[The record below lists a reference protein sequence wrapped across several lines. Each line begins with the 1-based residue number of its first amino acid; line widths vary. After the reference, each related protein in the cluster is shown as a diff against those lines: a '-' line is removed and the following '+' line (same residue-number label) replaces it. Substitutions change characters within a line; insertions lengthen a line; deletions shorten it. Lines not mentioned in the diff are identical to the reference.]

1 MHVGKSVRCS
11 LVSDAME
18 RPLHQQ
24 LGMTDD
30 ELAAVV
36 AELGREPTDLE
47 LAMYAVMWSEH
58 CSYKSSRAHLS
69 RFPTEAPWVLVGPG
83 EGAGVVDIGTGIAVA
98 VRIESHNHPSAVE
111 PYEGAAT
118 GVGGIIRDIF
128 SMGARPIALMDPLRF
143 GSLDD
148 ARTRYLFEGVVS
160 GISGYGNS
168 VGVPTIGGEAVFD
181 DTYRDNPLVNV
192 LCLGILPTERL
203 VLARAEGPGNLAVLL
218 GSSTGRDGIGGASV
232 LASAGFEE
240 GGAVKRP
247 SVQVGDPFEEKRL
260 IEACLELLDRGL
272 AVGVQDLGAAGL
284 SCAASE
290 TAAKGGVGMDVD
302 LARVSKR
309 EPGMNAVEVMT
320 SESQERMLAIVEP
333 GRLDEV
339 LDLARKWEIRAM
351 VVGRVTDSD
360 RFRVFDGLFDA
371 LGVPGEN
378 AAPPIGD
385 HAAEVSSDREPVAD
399 VPVGS
404 LGDGPLYHRPSQ
416 RPAAQDALAADDP
429 APALRAKFPAGSNL
443 SGELLA
449 LLATPTIA
457 DKTWVSRQYDHQLF
471 LSTVAG
477 PGSDAAVLRVKGT
490 RKALA
495 LATDGKAR
503 FCHLDPR
510 EGAKLVVLE
519 AARNVACSGARP
531 LALVNCLNFGS
542 PEHAEVM
549 WQFTEVVEGM
559 SEACEALGIP
569 VIGGNVSFYNASS
582 GTDIHPTPV
591 VGVLG
596 LIDELDS
603 LIPAARLAEGES
615 IIVLGDTRPEL
626 GGSEWAAIVHGL
638 DGGAPPIADL
648 DVGVRLHELVAD
660 LVREREVSGV
670 HDVSDGG
677 LAVALCEMAFAG
689 GTGFRVDLA
698 TAPGAR
704 DCSAAEAAFG
714 ESTSR
719 VVVSVTHDQVA
730 AALGVAA
737 VAGVPAAVV
746 GQAGGPQCIADDA
759 FAVSLTEAR
768 QVWSDAIPN
777 LMAKTPTN

>member
-1 MHVGKSVRCS
+1 MHQR
-11 LVSDAME
+11 
-18 RPLHQQ
+18 

-30 ELAAVV
+30 ELTAVED
-36 AELGREPTDLE
+36 ELGRAPTDLE

-58 CSYKSSRAHLS
+58 CSYKSSRAHLR

-83 EGAGVVDIGTGIAVA
+83 EGAGVVDIGDGLAVA

-168 VGVPTIGGEAVFD
+168 VGVPTVGGEVVFD
-181 DTYRDNPLVNV
+181 DSYRDNPLVNV
-192 LCLGILPTERL
+192 LCVGLLPKSRL
-203 VLARAEGPGNLAVLL
+203 VLAKAEGPGNVAVLL

-232 LASAGFEE
+232 LASAGFSD
-240 GGAVKRP
+240 GDVKRP

-302 LARVSKR
+302 LARVARR
-309 EPGMNAVEVMT
+309 EPGMNAVEIMT

-333 GRLDEV
+333 ARLDAV
-339 LDLARKWEIRAM
+339 LDLARKWEIRAT
-351 VVGRVTDSD
+351 VVGRVTDTE
-360 RFRVFDGLFDA
+360 RFRVFDGTFDA

-378 AAPPIGD
+378 PAPAPD
-385 HAAEVSSDREPVAD
+385 DTAPVVSSDGEPVAD
-399 VPVGS
+399 VPAGS
-404 LGDGPLYHRPSQ
+404 LGDGPLYQ
-416 RPAAQDALAADDP
+416 RPAARPPEQDALQADDP
-429 APALRAKFPAGSNL
+429 GPRLRAKFPMGADL

-477 PGSDAAVLRVKGT
+477 PGADAAVLRVKGT
-490 RKALA
+490 HKALA

-510 EGAKLVVLE
+510 VGANLVVLE

-531 LALVNCLNFGS
+531 LALVNCLNFGD
-542 PEHAEVM
+542 PEHPEVM
-549 WQFTEVVEGM
+549 WQFAEAVEGM

-569 VIGGNVSFYNASS
+569 VVGGNVSFYNASQ

-596 LIDELDS
+596 LIDDLR
-603 LIPAARLAEGES
+603 AAPPGVRLAAGES
-615 IIVLGDTRPEL
+615 IVVLGETRAEL

-638 DGGAPPIADL
+638 AGGRPPVADL
-648 DVGVRLHELVAD
+648 DAAARLHPLAAEMVS
-660 LVREREVSGV
+660 EREVVGV

-677 LAVALCEMAFAG
+677 LAVALCEMAFG
-689 GTGFRVDLA
+689 GQTGFRVDLLA
-698 TAPGAR
+698 APGTR
-704 DCSAAEAAFG
+704 RCTAAEAAFG

-719 VVVSVTHDQVA
+719 VAVA
-730 AALGVAA
+730 VAPEHVAA
-737 VAGVPAAVV
+737 VLGRASAAGVPAAVI
-746 GQAGGPQCIADDA
+746 GQAGGDQCIADGAFSVRLADA
-759 FAVSLTEAR
+759 HAAWR
-768 QVWSDAIPN
+768 DAIPN
-777 LMAKTPTN
+777 LMRPH

>member
-1 MHVGKSVRCS
+1 MN
-11 LVSDAME
+11 

-30 ELAAVV
+30 ELDAVV
-36 AELGREPTDLE
+36 AELGRPPTDLE

-69 RFPTEAPWVLVGPG
+69 RFPTDAPWVLVGPG
-83 EGAGVVDIGTGIAVA
+83 EGAGVVDIGDGIAVA

-168 VGVPTIGGEAVFD
+168 VGVPTVGGEAVFD

-192 LCLGILPTERL
+192 LCLGILPAERL
-203 VLARAEGPGNLAVLL
+203 VLARAEGAGNLAVLL

-302 LARVSKR
+302 LARVAKR

-320 SESQERMLAIVEP
+320 SESQERMLAIVTPE
-333 GRLDEV
+333 RLDAV

-385 HAAEVSSDREPVAD
+385 TAPEVSSDQEPVAD

-404 LGDGPLYHRPSQ
+404 LGDGPLYHRPFE

-429 APALRAKFPAGSNL
+429 APRLGAKFPAGSNL

-477 PGSDAAVLRVKGT
+477 PGADAAVLRVKGT

-510 EGAKLVVLE
+510 VGAQLVVLE
-519 AARNVACSGARP
+519 AARNVACTGARP
-531 LALVNCLNFGS
+531 LALVNCLNFGD

-559 SEACEALGIP
+559 SEACEVLGVP

-582 GTDIHPTPV
+582 GADIHPTPV

-603 LIPAARLAEGES
+603 PLPSARLGEGES

-626 GGSEWAAIVHGL
+626 GGSEWAAVVHGL
-638 DGGAPPIADL
+638 DGGTPPAADL
-648 DVGVRLHELVAD
+648 GAGVKLHALVSD
-660 LVREREVSGV
+660 LVREREVTGI

-704 DCSAAEAAFG
+704 KCSEAEAAFG

-719 VVVSVTHDQVA
+719 VIVSVTRDQVA
-730 AALGVAA
+730 PALGVAA
-737 VAGVPAAVV
+737 AAGVPAAVI
-746 GQAGGPQCIADDA
+746 GQAGGDQLIADGA
-759 FAVSLTEAR
+759 FAVPLAEAR
-768 QVWSDAIPN
+768 RAWHEAIPN
-777 LMAKTPTN
+777 LMAKS